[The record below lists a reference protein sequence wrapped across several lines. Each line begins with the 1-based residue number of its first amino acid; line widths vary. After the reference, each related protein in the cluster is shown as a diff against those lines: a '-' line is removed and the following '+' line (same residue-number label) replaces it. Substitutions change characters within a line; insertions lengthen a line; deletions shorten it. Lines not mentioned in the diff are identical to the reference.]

1 MGRRVT
7 KAPEEESDE
16 PNGLLDRVMRHE
28 GRGGAVATIL
38 VVVGLVGMLIGGGG
52 VASIVRQPWELDA
65 RAPVTTSVESECG
78 PFTGAVYTIEVA
90 GSRHACGGGDHKCG
104 EGRVEVAYAADDP
117 SRCRV
122 AANVDRL
129 SRYEALIAGLFCM
142 FALLLIAGAAYRRS
156 ESLRIADLA
165 DGAAMRQG
173 QRARLRALSAAALLA
188 AIVAS
193 NVSVIVTLLGDR
205 P

>member
-1 MGRRVT
+1 
-7 KAPEEESDE
+7 
-16 PNGLLDRVMRHE
+16 
-28 GRGGAVATIL
+28 
-38 VVVGLVGMLIGGGG
+38 
-52 VASIVRQPWELDA
+52 
-65 RAPVTTSVESECG
+65 
-78 PFTGAVYTIEVA
+78 
-90 GSRHACGGGDHKCG
+90 
-104 EGRVEVAYAADDP
+104 
-117 SRCRV
+117 
-122 AANVDRL
+122 
-129 SRYEALIAGLFCM
+129 M